1 MCELDIKK
9 AERWR
14 IAAFELCWKR
24 LLRVPCTARR
34 PNQVILKKINPEY
47 SLEGLILKLKL
58 QYFGHLMWTANSE
71 EKTLMLRKIEGRKR
85 RGQQRGRWLDGI
97 TDSMDMSLSK
107 LQEIVEDRTAWQS
120 TIQRVGVG
128 GGGLLG
134 GSCSYS
140 SLFPFSISADPHDR
154 GHHCWRPHSWHAD
167 CTHRL
172 NEVYGTKCPFLG
184 SQHRQHYTLVSKH
197 TQPFP
202 GNRRKIRR
210 DLSNTID
217 LLSSELSSDSI
228 SYTWFTEENRTCV
241 REQNKKITH
250 KTHHPETINILA
262 YILLGFWLLFKMN
275 FVSFVL

>member
-1 MCELDIKK
+1 MDLRWDPTPYEAQEGLPPRPPLCLWSSSIWQVCLFVLKTQLGETVDIGLK
-9 AERWR
+9 EVSHP
-14 IAAFELCWKR
+14 L
-24 LLRVPCTARR
+24 
-34 PNQVILKKINPEY
+34 ILA
-47 SLEGLILKLKL
+47 LEGGSQTRAPLCSWPETT
-58 QYFGHLMWTANSE
+58 GSSHTCAV
-71 EKTLMLRKIEGRKR
+71 EG
-85 RGQQRGRWLDGI
+85 L
-97 TDSMDMSLSK
+97 
-107 LQEIVEDRTAWQS
+107 
-120 TIQRVGVG
+120 

>member
-1 MCELDIKK
+1 M
-9 AERWR
+9 RSHS
-14 IAAFELCWKR
+14 
-24 LLRVPCTARR
+24 LRSPGRPATTAS
-34 PNQVILKKINPEY
+34 VV
-47 SLEGLILKLKL
+47 
-58 QYFGHLMWTANSE
+58 FMVFFHLA
-71 EKTLMLRKIEGRKR
+71 
-85 RGQQRGRWLDGI
+85 
-97 TDSMDMSLSK
+97 SLSLCSEDTAGGDSGHRVK
-107 LQEIVEDRTAWQS
+107 GSEPPTHPGPGRGVTDQSPIVFLARNHWEFPYLCSR
-120 TIQRVGVG
+120 GVG

-228 SYTWFTEENRTCV
+228 SYT
-241 REQNKKITH
+241 
-250 KTHHPETINILA
+250 
-262 YILLGFWLLFKMN
+262 
-275 FVSFVL
+275 